1 VDILNIKMKL
11 GLKFAVSFGV
21 ILLLMVV
28 MTINSFVNLQ
38 NMKTDVTQ
46 ISAANERMALADTI
60 AINYKDAVATL
71 RAYAAYGDAGYL
83 GQTISSFD
91 NLLKSEDELLA
102 LARPEKRQECQILIE
117 ETTQYRDIVINEY
130 LPVVKLYHAA
140 KAAGNFVQGQEYERR
155 MTDIAKRVAPLAKS
169 ISDRADSIAV
179 NNASVAKTLIDDS
192 QVRVDRINQVSL
204 VVSLIVL
211 VLGMAI
217 AIVLTNMVRK
227 PMLALTTIAKQYAEG
242 NLRNIPEIKTTDEI
256 GELADSLKVMHN
268 NFVRMITNIRTASD
282 QLATT
287 SEQIA
292 ASTEEVTATSEEISR
307 NMQHLTEETDRG
319 NTSMLDA
326 SQALIELS
334 SLIQIAKKKA
344 NDASNN
350 SSEALHV
357 AENGRVKV
365 TESVSKMDNIT
376 EQTKKSSMIIGE
388 LSEYSQQISH
398 IIDTITNIAKQTNL
412 LALNA
417 AIEAARAGEH
427 GRGFAVVAEEVRKLA
442 EQSNQGAMEITALVQ
457 KVTEKTQLAVDAMSQ
472 NVIEVET
479 GVATVN
485 EAGAALD
492 NILQAVKLMAA
503 ETGEIGAI
511 TSEQVANSDQIVQLI
526 NKLSTVIETAA
537 AHTLEVSASV
547 EEQSSAM
554 QTVAAAAEESSAMA
568 TELQGSVQK
577 FLV

>member
-1 VDILNIKMKL
+1 MNIKMKL
-11 GLKFAVSFGV
+11 GFKFAVSFGV
-21 ILLLMVV
+21 ILLLMIV
-28 MTINSFVNLQ
+28 MTVNSFINLQ
-38 NMKTDVTQ
+38 SMKTDVSQ
-46 ISAANERMALADTI
+46 ISEANERMALADTI
-60 AINYKDAVATL
+60 AIQYKDTVAIL

-83 GQTISSFD
+83 GQTTSSFD
-91 NLLKSEDELLA
+91 TLLKSENELLA
-102 LARPEKRQECQILIE
+102 VARTEKRQEVQILIE
-117 ETTQYRDIVINEY
+117 ETTQYRDTVVNEY

-140 KAAGNFVQGQEYERR
+140 KAAGNFAKAQEHESK
-155 MTDIAKRVAPLAKS
+155 MTEIAKRVAPLAKS

-179 NNASVAKTLIDDS
+179 NNVNMAKKLIEDS
-192 QVRVDRINQVSL
+192 QRRADRINQVSL

-211 VLGMAI
+211 VLGMTI
-217 AIVLTNMVRK
+217 AIVLTSMIRK
-227 PMLALTTIAKQYAEG
+227 PMLALTAIAKQYAEG
-242 NLRNIPEIKTTDEI
+242 DLRNIPEIKTTDEI
-256 GELADSLKVMHN
+256 GELADSLKAMHN
-268 NFVRMITNIRTASD
+268 NFVRMITNIRSASD
-282 QLATT
+282 QLAIA

-307 NMQHLTEETDRG
+307 NMQHLTGEADSG
-319 NTSMLDA
+319 NNSMLEA
-326 SQALIELS
+326 SQSLIELS

-350 SSEALHV
+350 SSESLYV

-365 TESVSKMDNIT
+365 TESVGKMDNIT

-388 LSEYSQQISH
+388 LNEYSQQIFH

-457 KVTEKTQLAVDAMSQ
+457 KVTEKTQLAVDAMTQ
-472 NVIEVET
+472 NVAEVEE

-503 ETGEIGAI
+503 ETGEIGEL

-526 NKLSTVIETAA
+526 NRLSTVIETVA

-568 TELQGSVQK
+568 NELQESVQK